1 RSGTLP
7 RRPRRDRPLP
17 LERRGAA
24 RPAGPRGR
32 AGPRARRG
40 DLRGGA
46 ERPAAR
52 VHARR
57 RAAAPPPR
65 GPRAPR
71 AHGLRVRVRARR
83 GRGLRR
89 SRRAGTCVRDHGWVS
104 DGTLILLRHGESVF
118 NAASIFTG
126 LLDVD
131 VSERGREQARA
142 AGRLIAASRL
152 TPEQVWT
159 S

>member
-1 RSGTLP
+1 L
-7 RRPRRDRPLP
+7 
-17 LERRGAA
+17 
-24 RPAGPRGR
+24 
-32 AGPRARRG
+32 
-40 DLRGGA
+40 
-46 ERPAAR
+46 
-52 VHARR
+52 HARR

-71 AHGLRVRVRARR
+71 AHGLGLRVRAL

-89 SRRAGTCVRDHGWVS
+89 SRRAGARVRDHGVVS
-104 DGTLILLRHGESVF
+104 DGILILLRHGESVF

-142 AGRLIAASRL
+142 AGRLIAASGL
-152 TPEQVWT
+152 TPETIWT
-159 S
+159 SPMRRAAVTTDLVCAELGIDPASARSTW